1 MYRWKPWGQSELRMK
16 GEKFRFI
23 SIYYILLVFV
33 CIHTVSDISK
43 TVSNLENCSVE
54 SHAII
59 TTKGGAQL
67 SVISRDETSY
77 HAIVLGHPPNR
88 DPWGTPNLSG

>member
-1 MYRWKPWGQSELRMK
+1 MYRWKPWGQSELRMR

-33 CIHTVSDISK
+33 CSHPVSDISK
-43 TVSNLENCSVE
+43 TVSNLGNCSGE

-67 SVISRDETSY
+67 SVISIEMKLHIMPSY
-77 HAIVLGHPPNR
+77 
-88 DPWGTPNLSG
+88 